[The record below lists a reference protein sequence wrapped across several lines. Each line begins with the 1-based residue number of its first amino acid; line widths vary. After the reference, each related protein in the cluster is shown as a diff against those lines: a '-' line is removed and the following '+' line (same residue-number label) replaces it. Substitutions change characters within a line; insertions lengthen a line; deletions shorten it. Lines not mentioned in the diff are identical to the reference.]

1 MTENDIA
8 RPAYG
13 SVQCIYTMA
22 YLFFFFSEELQL
34 FCSKKLVNLDKYC

>member
-22 YLFFFFSEELQL
+22 YPFFFSEELQV